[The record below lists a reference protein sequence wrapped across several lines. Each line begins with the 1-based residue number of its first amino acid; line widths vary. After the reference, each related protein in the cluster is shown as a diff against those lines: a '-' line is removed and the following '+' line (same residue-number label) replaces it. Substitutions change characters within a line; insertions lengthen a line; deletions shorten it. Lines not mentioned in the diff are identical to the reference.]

1 MRVSSIHRLFIVT
14 LLLLGAS
21 VVIGRATQAESVPPR
36 ERFATF
42 PMTIDAWSGRPDT
55 PFTQHVLD
63 VLGVDD
69 YLSRTYVT
77 SDREATNL
85 YMGFYE
91 KQREGDTI
99 HSPLNCLPGA
109 GWEPID
115 KVRAALNTPTGPVE
129 VNELVIE
136 KGIDHQLVL
145 YWYQSHGR
153 VVASEYWGKTFLVLD
168 ALRLNRTD
176 GAMIR
181 VIASVGDNV
190 KEGRPKASA
199 MARQFA
205 ERIFP
210 LLGRYLPT

>member
-1 MRVSSIHRLFIVT
+1 MLIVT
-14 LLLLGAS
+14 GFLVAAS
-21 VVIGRATQAESVPPR
+21 VVIGRASQSEPVHER
-36 ERFATF
+36 ERFSTF
-42 PMTIDAWSGRPDT
+42 PLTIDKWSGHSDT
-55 PFTQHVLD
+55 PFSQHVLD

-69 YLSRTYVT
+69 YLSRTYVAG
-77 SDREATNL
+77 DREAANL

-109 GWEPID
+109 GWEPIG
-115 KVRAALNTPTGPVE
+115 KTRVALQTPSGPAE

-136 KGIDHQLVL
+136 KGIDHQLVM

-168 ALRLNRTD
+168 AIRYNRTD

-181 VIASVGDNV
+181 VITSIGDNV
-190 KEGRPKASA
+190 KEGRARASA
-199 MARQFA
+199 IAREFA
-205 ERIFP
+205 ETVFP
-210 LLGRYLPT
+210 LFGRYLPT

>member
-1 MRVSSIHRLFIVT
+1 VNSIYRLFIVT
-14 LLLLGAS
+14 AFLVGAA
-21 VVIGRATQAESVPPR
+21 VVIGRASQAEAVPPR
-36 ERFATF
+36 EHFVTF
-42 PMTIDAWSGRPDT
+42 PMTIGKWNGRPDP

-69 YLSRTYVT
+69 YVSRTYVNT
-77 SDREATNL
+77 GDRQAANL

-115 KVRAALNTPTGPVE
+115 KTRVELKTPNGPAS

-136 KGIDHQLVL
+136 KGIEHQLVL

-153 VVASEYWGKTFLVLD
+153 VIASEYWGKTFLVLD
-168 ALRLNRTD
+168 ALRMNRTD
-176 GAMIR
+176 GSMIR
-181 VIASVGDNV
+181 VITSVGDNV
-190 KEGRPKASA
+190 REGRARASA
-199 MARQFA
+199 VAREFA
-205 ERIFP
+205 ETIFP
-210 LLGRYLPT
+210 LLGTYLPS

>member
-1 MRVSSIHRLFIVT
+1 MNAIYRLLIVT
-14 LLLLGAS
+14 GLLVGAAA
-21 VVIGRATQAESVPPR
+21 VIGRASQAEAVHTRDS
-36 ERFATF
+36 FATF
-42 PMTIDAWSGRPDT
+42 PSTFGDWNGRSDP

-69 YLSRTYVT
+69 YLSRTYVRPN
-77 SDREATNL
+77 REAANL
-85 YMGFYE
+85 YIGFYE

-109 GWEPID
+109 GWEPIG
-115 KVRAALNTPTGPVE
+115 KTRVALQTPGGPAE

-153 VVASEYWGKTFLVLD
+153 VVASEYWGKTYLVLD

-176 GAMIR
+176 GAMVR
-181 VIASVGDNV
+181 VITSVGDNV
-190 KEGRPKASA
+190 ADGRPKASA
-199 MARQFA
+199 VARKFA
-205 ERIFP
+205 ETVFP
-210 LLGRYLPT
+210 MLGKYLPG

>member
-1 MRVSSIHRLFIVT
+1 MNAIYRLLIVT
-14 LLLLGAS
+14 LLLVGAS
-21 VVIGRATQAESVPPR
+21 VVIGRASQAESVPPR
-36 ERFATF
+36 ESFTTF
-42 PMTIDAWSGRPDT
+42 PMTFDGWNGRSDP

-69 YLSRTYVT
+69 YLSRTYAT
-77 SDREATNL
+77 ADRKAANL

-109 GWEPID
+109 GWEPIG
-115 KVRAALNTPTGPVE
+115 KTRVALQTPNGPAE

-153 VVASEYWGKTFLVLD
+153 VVASEYWGKTYLVLD

-190 KEGRPKASA
+190 GEGRPKASA
-199 MARQFA
+199 VARKFA
-205 ERIFP
+205 ETIFP
-210 LLGRYLPT
+210 MLGKYLPG